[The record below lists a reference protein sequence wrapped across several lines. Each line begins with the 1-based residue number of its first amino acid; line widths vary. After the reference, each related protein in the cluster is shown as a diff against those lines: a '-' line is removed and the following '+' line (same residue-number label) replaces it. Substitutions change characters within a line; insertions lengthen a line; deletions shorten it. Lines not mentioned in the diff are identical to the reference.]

1 MSTPDDIEDTPGLRE
16 QMRKIADEA
25 TFSDNVG
32 LANEI
37 NQRLYADGKLKDPK
51 TSMSLAERMDLL
63 EQMFNEISER
73 LEEKLDAILE
83 RIG

>member
-1 MSTPDDIEDTPGLRE
+1 MSKINDDIEDTPGLRE

-25 TFSDNVG
+25 TFSDNVS

-37 NQRLYADGKLKDPK
+37 NQRLYADGAIKKPSL
-51 TSMSLAERMDLL
+51 TLAERIDQL
-63 EQMFNEISER
+63 EQQVADAFQR